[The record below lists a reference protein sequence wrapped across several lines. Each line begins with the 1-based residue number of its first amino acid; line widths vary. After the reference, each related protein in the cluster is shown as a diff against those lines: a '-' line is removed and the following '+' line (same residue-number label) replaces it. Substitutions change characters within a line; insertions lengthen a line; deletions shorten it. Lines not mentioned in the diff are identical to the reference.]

1 MKHHRHVSK
10 TASACFYH
18 IRRLRQIRHLVSRE
32 VLTQL
37 VASFVLSRLDYCNAV
52 LAGLSAS
59 TLAPLQH
66 AQNALRLLDRRSRIT
81 ALKKL
86 HWLPVKYRVT
96 FNIATIIHQ
105 TFHHRCPSYLSD
117 LVVFAPADS
126 NVYANFA
133 PPLLE
138 PLPSNEAGRS
148 SEGAPSRWP
157 APTWNSLPAT
167 ICTIDSHSLSLP
179 SSCPQDTLFC
189 SAFDNILVFTLTLTL

>member
-1 MKHHRHVSK
+1 M
-10 TASACFYH
+10 FYH

-96 FNIATIIHQ
+96 FKIATIMHQ
-105 TFHHRCPSYLSD
+105 TFHHRSDACRTSLTLSC
-117 LVVFAPADS
+117 LLRPTRM
-126 NVYANFA
+126 YANFA
-133 PPLLE
+133 PPLLG

-148 SEGAPSRWP
+148 SEGAPSHWP
-157 APTWNSLPAT
+157 APTYGTVSP
-167 ICTIDSHSLSLP
+167 SPSVP
-179 SSCPQDTLFC
+179 SSPTQPSIVRSRHIC
-189 SAFDNILVFTLTLTL
+189 SA